1 MTRNRNLALSAFALA
16 GALGLAGCSELPTAP
31 VTNLNAQPTSL
42 QGPAVASSNHPQLG
56 RDPLPPDPDV
66 NPDQVPAGSPAQ
78 PPAPPT
84 QATATAV
91 IRGQFG
97 GCVRAGAFKVVVPPG
112 AWTGNGIVTVRQP
125 DVTVPAAVL
134 TITPSTKNRFKVPVL
149 VIVDASS
156 LTDAQ
161 LASAQL
167 LVLDPKS
174 GTYSPAPG
182 SQVSA
187 AQHNVQA
194 PVSALGSYKLASN

>member
-1 MTRNRNLALSAFALA
+1 MTSHRNLTLSALALA
-16 GALGLAGCSELPTAP
+16 GAFVLAGCSELPTAP
-31 VTNLNAQPTSL
+31 VTNVNAQPASL
-42 QGPAVASSNHPQLG
+42 QGPAATSSLRDQLG

-66 NPDQVPAGSPAQ
+66 NPDQAPPPGSPPQ
-78 PPAPPT
+78 PPT

-97 GCVRAGAFKVVVPPG
+97 GSVRAGVFKVVVPPG

-134 TITPSTKNRFKVPVL
+134 SITPSTKNHFKVPVQ

-167 LVLDPKS
+167 LVLNPAT

-182 SQVSA
+182 TQVSA
-187 AQHNVQA
+187 SQRNVQA